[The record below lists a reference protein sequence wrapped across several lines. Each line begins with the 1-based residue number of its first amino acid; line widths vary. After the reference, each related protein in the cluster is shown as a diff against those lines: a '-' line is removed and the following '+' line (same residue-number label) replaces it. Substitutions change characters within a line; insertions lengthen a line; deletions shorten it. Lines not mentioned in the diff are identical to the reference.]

1 MTLPKQFTK
10 ENQENILIY
19 HYTEELVNDFTQY
32 IDKNRNDPE
41 LNNTELPFLLR
52 IRCTKQTTQK
62 DLVKLFKVSDGYT
75 AKLLKKFEDKE
86 YITRKENPENRRQ
99 KIVTLTEKGKEKTN
113 QILTQIK
120 TWENQHTQNLTPEE
134 TKQLKKLLYKYLE
147 K

>member
-32 IDKNRNDPE
+32 IDKNRNDPDI
-41 LNNTELPFLLR
+41 NNTELPFLLR

-120 TWENQHTQNLTPEE
+120 TWENQHTQNLTQEE